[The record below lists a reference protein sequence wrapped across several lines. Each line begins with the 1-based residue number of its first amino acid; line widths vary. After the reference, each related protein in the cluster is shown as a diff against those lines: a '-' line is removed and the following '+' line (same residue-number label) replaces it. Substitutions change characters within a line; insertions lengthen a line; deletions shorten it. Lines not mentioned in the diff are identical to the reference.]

1 MYMYVGLAKIQSKG
15 VHIPFNLLSWCIIY
29 LSSSSGMHGTRRE
42 REREERDVQVR
53 GYYFSRRIVAW
64 TSFAFLCFI
73 FMIWRGEG
81 ERLAVPE
88 RINFRGLWL
97 RWNRE
102 QRRVSR
108 PIASSRDFL
117 GASTIVSRCSKGAR
131 GRIIWMTTICR
142 RCGNGNAA
150 YVRSEFFWA
159 WPTSLSLSFCIFLY
173 RIFANERV
181 QSLGFDCKRMYFH
194 VECWKTFL
202 YFLMN
207 PINRSFV

>member
-1 MYMYVGLAKIQSKG
+1 MYVGLAKIQSKG

-42 REREERDVQVR
+42 RGRET
-53 GYYFSRRIVAW
+53 SRSEDII
-64 TSFAFLCFI
+64 FLGALSPGRPLLSSVSYL
-73 FMIWRGEG
+73 WYDGGEE

-159 WPTSLSLSFCIFLY
+159 WPTSLSLSLSAFFYIEFSRTNESSLSISIVKECIFTLNAEKLFF
-173 RIFANERV
+173 I
-181 QSLGFDCKRMYFH
+181 S
-194 VECWKTFL
+194 
-202 YFLMN
+202 
-207 PINRSFV
+207 

>member
-1 MYMYVGLAKIQSKG
+1 MVTYVLTPISFLQQIYIYWKFENVHWPSEDPIQRCSYSFQFTFMM
-15 VHIPFNLLSWCIIY
+15 HNLLILLIRHAWDEK
-29 LSSSSGMHGTRRE
+29 GE
-42 REREERDVQVR
+42 RKR
-53 GYYFSRRIVAW
+53 
-64 TSFAFLCFI
+64 
-73 FMIWRGEG
+73 EG
-81 ERLAVPE
+81 ERRPGQRILFFSAHCRLDVLCVPLF
-88 RINFRGLWL
+88 RIYDMTGGGG
-97 RWNRE
+97 E
-102 QRRVSR
+102 VGG
-108 PIASSRDFL
+108 AFL

-150 YVRSEFFWA
+150 YVRSEFFWV

-181 QSLGFDCKRMYFH
+181 QSLGFVCKRMYFH

-207 PINRSFV
+207 LINRSFV

>member
-1 MYMYVGLAKIQSKG
+1 M
-15 VHIPFNLLSWCIIY
+15 HNLLILLIRHAWDEKGERRRETSRSEDIIFLGALSPGRPL
-29 LSSSSGMHGTRRE
+29 LSSVSYLWYDKG
-42 REREERDVQVR
+42 EE
-53 GYYFSRRIVAW
+53 
-64 TSFAFLCFI
+64 
-73 FMIWRGEG
+73 

-181 QSLGFDCKRMYFH
+181 QSFGFVCKRMYKFSRWM
-194 VECWKTFL
+194 EQTFL

-207 PINRSFV
+207 LINRSFV

>member
-1 MYMYVGLAKIQSKG
+1 MG
-15 VHIPFNLLSWCIIY
+15 
-29 LSSSSGMHGTRRE
+29 RE
-42 REREERDVQVR
+42 GREGERGRDVQVR

-181 QSLGFDCKRMYFH
+181 QSFGFVCKRMYKFSRWM
-194 VECWKTFL
+194 EQTFL

-207 PINRSFV
+207 LINRSFV

>member
-1 MYMYVGLAKIQSKG
+1 MSPLQSGVPHSFQFTFIMHNLPIPHPACMGWERIRKG
-15 VHIPFNLLSWCIIY
+15 
-29 LSSSSGMHGTRRE
+29 E
-42 REREERDVQVR
+42 RERETYRAVQVT

-64 TSFAFLCFI
+64 TSFGFLCFI
-73 FMIWRGEG
+73 FMTGEE

-131 GRIIWMTTICR
+131 R
-142 RCGNGNAA
+142 NNLDDDN
-150 YVRSEFFWA
+150 
-159 WPTSLSLSFCIFLY
+159 LS
-173 RIFANERV
+173 A
-181 QSLGFDCKRMYFH
+181 M
-194 VECWKTFL
+194 
-202 YFLMN
+202 
-207 PINRSFV
+207 